1 MNKPPSAHQ
10 LQFKSGAMSICTAR
24 RLERKLGPA
33 RKTGMHHAF
42 ELRQGT
48 EPRCILL
55 PHRFKAKANRRLS
68 MSRMNCYGKRPIA
81 FGHELDVGMAYVVE
95 LNRLRRNKEAPN
107 QNTIIG
113 NSDAYRADQC
123 HDEHVG
129 PHHYASRLESFGT
142 ASGMKK
148 AIE

>member
-1 MNKPPSAHQ
+1 MNKPLRPTSCNLNPARGS
-10 LQFKSGAMSICTAR
+10 LFTAR
-24 RLERKLGPA
+24 PLERKLGPA
-33 RKTGMHHAF
+33 RKTGVHHAF

-55 PHRFKAKANRRLS
+55 PYRFKAKANRRLS

-81 FGHELDVGMAYVVE
+81 FGHELNIGMAYVVE
-95 LNRLRRNKEAPN
+95 SNRLRRNKEAPN

-123 HDEHVG
+123 HDQHVG
-129 PHHYASRLESFGT
+129 PHHYASRLESFSA
-142 ASGMKK
+142 ASGVKK
-148 AIE
+148 AI